1 MSQIYKSA
9 VGSTPS
15 IPTQFTADDSTVA
28 VPAANNIN
36 LFSSDVTSYNAN
48 GIAST
53 ASGSTLT
60 YRLTNRIQGTT
71 STVGA
76 VTGDVITFAMGSTP
90 GTFRFDVQVCGFES
104 TTPAGAGYGLEIC
117 ARTTGASAT
126 LIDVDVNPQE
136 EGALSG
142 CSCTAVVSANNLIVR
157 VTGTAGLTLN
167 WSGSGF
173 YERAI

>member
-15 IPTQFTADDSTVA
+15 IPTSFVTDTGSA
-28 VPAANNIN
+28 VPAANILNIDGID
-36 LFSSDVTSYNAN
+36 SSVYNAN
-48 GIAST
+48 GIT
-53 ASGSTLT
+53 TTGSGNTVDVV
-60 YRLTNRIQGTT
+60 LTNRVQGTT

-76 VTGDVITFAMGSTP
+76 VTGDVITFAMGATP

-117 ARTTGASAT
+117 ARTTGAAAT

-136 EGALSG
+136 EAALSA
-142 CSCTAVVSANNLIVR
+142 CSCTAVVSGNDLIVR
-157 VTGTAGLTLN
+157 ITGSAGLTIN
-167 WSGSGF
+167 WSGSGT